1 MVTKLAPSQSFVN
14 WTNLSNIPF
23 YSAAWHKLWMQTEG
37 KNFQPL
43 FLQVNNNVIT
53 PLVIRN
59 HEVILSG
66 GKEISDYQDI
76 VGSEE
81 NKTRAWPEILEY
93 LKARKFTTLIL
104 DNIPQSSNTYSYFQ
118 KLPDAQISEEDT
130 TPIVDLPQTW
140 DEYLSHLNRKHRHEL
155 KRKMKKFETAFPG
168 LQVQVSVDPESDIN
182 HLFRLMKLNPD
193 KQKFLTPV
201 MEEFFRGIVK
211 DFAKSI
217 ELLLLT
223 VEGQV
228 AAVTFSFISPDEL
241 LLYNSGFDE
250 QNFSGSGFYLKAV
263 SLKRAIDVGI
273 KRFNFLQG
281 SERYKYEL
289 GGKDCWVYKITVNFE
304 PYKTY

>member
-1 MVTKLAPSQSFVN
+1 MVTEFTPSQFFAN
-14 WTNLSNIPF
+14 WINFTQQSNIPF
-23 YSAAWHKLWMQTEG
+23 YSTLWHKLWLQTEG

-43 FLQVNNNVIT
+43 FLQINNNVFA

-59 HEVILSG
+59 HEVFLSG

-81 NKTRAWPEILEY
+81 NKTQAWPEILEY
-93 LKARKFTTLIL
+93 LKARKFATLIL
-104 DNIPQSSNTYSYFQ
+104 DNIPRSSSTYTYFRR
-118 KLPDAQISEEDT
+118 ISEVQIAQEDT
-130 TPIVDLPQTW
+130 MPIVDLPLSW
-140 DEYLSHLNRKHRHEL
+140 DEFLSHLNRKHRHEL

-168 LQVQVSVDPESDIN
+168 LQVQVSTNPESDIN

-201 MEEFFRGIVK
+201 MEEFFRGLVK
-211 DFAKSI
+211 EFAKST

-228 AAVTFSFISPDEL
+228 ATVTFSFIFPDEL

-250 QNFSGSGFYLKAV
+250 QNFSGSGFYLKAI

-281 SERYKYEL
+281 SERYKYEF
-289 GGKDCWVYKITVNFE
+289 GGKDFWVYRIEIKI
-304 PYKTY
+304 